1 MLIEFCCFS
10 HSEYLPNTDWFWFG
24 VFSSTSTGIQLSVR
38 EREIEC
44 LYYFIDVIFFSWI
57 LVIFIFH
64 RINLSSENDFSNDFQ
79 THKIHSFL
87 LTVVSLCM
95 ELDFF
100 LLLSWFF
107 MFLLLFW
114 LFVQE
119 YILKQNS
126 HVAQSRCVCFAVSS
140 VPFRKRAFD
149 KGWSATRQFETRLQY
164 KEMALM
170 MKSNWKASES
180 KATHTH
186 THPAH
191 AWQKDDRN
199 GNKERKKNYGK

>member
-100 LLLSWFF
+100 SSSF
-107 MFLLLFW
+107 MVF
-114 LFVQE
+114 
-119 YILKQNS
+119 Y
-126 HVAQSRCVCFAVSS
+126 VSS
-140 VPFRKRAFD
+140 AFLAFCPRIYTKTKFTCSSIAVRLFRGIFRSVPKESIRQRLKRDTTIRNSFAIQRNGIND
-149 KGWSATRQFETRLQY
+149 EKQLESKRI
-164 KEMALM
+164 
-170 MKSNWKASES
+170 KSN
-180 KATHTH
+180 TH

>member
-1 MLIEFCCFS
+1 MNSAVFPIPNIYQIQTDFGLVCFRAQAQAF
-10 HSEYLPNTDWFWFG
+10 NW
-24 VFSSTSTGIQLSVR
+24 VCVR
-38 EREIEC
+38 EREC

-100 LLLSWFF
+100 SSSF
-107 MFLLLFW
+107 MVF
-114 LFVQE
+114 
-119 YILKQNS
+119 Y
-126 HVAQSRCVCFAVSS
+126 VSS
-140 VPFRKRAFD
+140 AFLAFCPRIYTKTKFTCSSIAVRLFRGIFRSVPKESIRQRLKRDTTIRNSFAIQRNGIND
-149 KGWSATRQFETRLQY
+149 EKQLESKRI
-164 KEMALM
+164 
-170 MKSNWKASES
+170 KSN
-180 KATHTH
+180 TH

>member
-107 MFLLLFW
+107 MFLLLFLAFCPRIYTKTKFTCSSIAVR
-114 LFVQE
+114 LFRG
-119 YILKQNS
+119 IF
-126 HVAQSRCVCFAVSS
+126 RS
-140 VPFRKRAFD
+140 VPKESIRQRLKRDTTIRNSFAIQRNGIND
-149 KGWSATRQFETRLQY
+149 EKQLESKRI
-164 KEMALM
+164 
-170 MKSNWKASES
+170 KSN
-180 KATHTH
+180 TH